1 MFSVFSVANRA
12 ELERLMEFE
21 DDAFILSA
29 RPFGETGAI
38 VETITRLHGK
48 YAAHV
53 AGAASRRMK
62 PFLQAGARVTLR
74 YRARTS
80 EQLGSA
86 ALEPAGEGPAALFD
100 DRLAL
105 AGLSAA
111 AAITSGALPE
121 REPHPGAFL
130 GLEALISAL
139 ESPDIWPAVYVRF
152 EAGLL
157 ADLGFGLDLSKCAVT
172 GSPDD
177 LIYVSPRTGRAVSAG
192 AGRRLPRP
200 PARAAA
206 VPALVTGW
214 PRRRRRRRRPR
225 HHRPLPRAVC
235 LRPAGPPAAACAP
248 LAVRPAHRGRATLN
262 FKSL

>member
-1 MFSVFSVANRA
+1 
-12 ELERLMEFE
+12 MEFE

-80 EQLGSA
+80 DQLGSA
-86 ALEPAGEGPAALFD
+86 TLEPAGEGPAALFD

-105 AGLSAA
+105 AGLSSAA
-111 AAITSGALPE
+111 AVTSSALPE

-130 GLEALISAL
+130 GLEALIDAL
-139 ESPDIWPAVYVRF
+139 AHPDIWPAVYVRF

-172 GSPDD
+172 GETDD

-192 AGRRLPRP
+192 AGEAYKDRLLALPRFLLSSQGGLGIGDVGAGLAITGHFLEQFVFAPLNRPLP
-200 PARAAA
+200 PAR
-206 VPALVTGW
+206 LWLLDQLT
-214 PRRRRRRRRPR
+214 
-225 HHRPLPRAVC
+225 
-235 LRPAGPPAAACAP
+235 AGAR
-248 LAVRPAHRGRATLN
+248 L
-262 FKSL
+262 